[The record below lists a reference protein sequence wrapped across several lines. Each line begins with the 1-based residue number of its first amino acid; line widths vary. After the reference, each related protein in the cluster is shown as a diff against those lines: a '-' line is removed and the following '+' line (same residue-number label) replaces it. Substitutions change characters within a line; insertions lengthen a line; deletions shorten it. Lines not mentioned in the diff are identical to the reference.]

1 MTPDLRA
8 KLEGFGRDL
17 TPAMLGGTTQL
28 FAAMAKGS
36 DPGVEVTRDL
46 EYGEDPRH
54 RLDVFRKADT
64 QGAPVLVFV
73 HGGGFV
79 MGDKRSAETPF
90 YDNIGTFAALQGF
103 VGVTITYRLAPAHQ
117 FPAGAEDLAAVVRWL
132 KANVAQ
138 YGGDPDRIV
147 LAGQSAGAAHVAAYV
162 AHKAHHVAEG
172 GGIAGAILMSGIYD
186 TQSCTPNEFHIAYY
200 GEDPD
205 GWGPASCMPGLLNTT
220 IPLML
225 TVSEFDPEDFQRQAA
240 QFVGAWGVAHA
251 GYPEMHYLA
260 GHNHLSPAQSIGSE
274 IKSVERM
281 VAGFVRRV
289 TRGS

>member
-1 MTPDLRA
+1 MTPELRA
-8 KLEGFGRDL
+8 TLESLGPDL
-17 TPAMLGGTTQL
+17 TPEMLGGTTHL

-36 DPGVEVTRDL
+36 DPQVEVTRDV
-46 EYGEDPRH
+46 EYGEHERH
-54 RLDVFRKADT
+54 RLDLFRKADAA
-64 QGAPVLVFV
+64 GAPVLVYV

-117 FPAGAEDLAAVVRWL
+117 FPSGPEDLGAVVRWL

-138 YGGDPDRIV
+138 YGGDPDKIV
-147 LAGQSAGAAHVAAYV
+147 LSGQSAGAAHVAGYV
-162 AHKAHHVAEG
+162 AHQAHHAEPG

-186 TQSCTPNEFHIAYY
+186 TLSCTPNQFHLAYY
-200 GEDPD
+200 GDD
-205 GWGPASCMPGLLNTT
+205 AKGWGPASCMAGLINTA

-289 TRGS
+289 TR

>member
-1 MTPDLRA
+1 MTPDLRE
-8 KLEGFGRDL
+8 KLESLGPAL

-36 DPGVEVTRDL
+36 DPEVEVTRDL

-117 FPAGAEDLAAVVRWL
+117 FPAGPEDIAAVVRWL
-132 KANVAQ
+132 KANIAQ
-138 YGGDPDRIV
+138 YGGDPDKIV
-147 LAGQSAGAAHVAAYV
+147 LSGQSAGAAHVAAYV
-162 AHKAHHVAEG
+162 AHRAHHATEG

-186 TQSCTPNEFHIAYY
+186 TLSCTPNEFHLAYY
-200 GEDPD
+200 GDDPK
-205 GWGPASCMPGLLNTT
+205 GWGPASCMAGLLNTEV
-220 IPLML
+220 PLML

-260 GHNHLSPAQSIGSE
+260 GHNHLSPAQSIGTE

-289 TRGS
+289 TR

>member
-1 MTPDLRA
+1 MTPDLRD
-8 KLEGFGRDL
+8 KLEGLGREL

-36 DPGVEVTRDL
+36 DASVEVTRDL
-46 EYGEDPRH
+46 AYGEHERH
-54 RLDVFRKADT
+54 RLDVFRQLGT

-90 YDNIGTFAALQGF
+90 YDNIGTAAALAGF
-103 VGVTITYRLAPAHQ
+103 VGVTITYRLAPAHR
-117 FPAGAEDLAAVVRWL
+117 FPAGPEDLAAVVRWL
-132 KANVAQ
+132 RDNVAQ
-138 YGGDPDRIV
+138 HGGDPDRIV
-147 LAGQSAGAAHVAAYV
+147 LSGQSAGAAHVAAYV

-186 TQSCTPNEFHIAYY
+186 TLSCTPNEFHLAYY
-200 GEDPD
+200 GDDPK
-205 GWGPASCMPGLLNTT
+205 GWGPASCMAGLLNTAV
-220 IPLML
+220 PLML
-225 TVSEFDPEDFQRQAA
+225 TVSEFDPEDFQKQAA

-260 GHNHLSPAQSIGSE
+260 GHNHLSPAQSIGTE
-274 IKSVERM
+274 IREVERM
-281 VAGFVRRV
+281 VTGFVRRV
-289 TRGS
+289 TR

>member
-1 MTPDLRA
+1 MTPDLRE
-8 KLEGFGRDL
+8 KLEALGRDL

-28 FAAMAKGS
+28 FAALAKGS
-36 DPGVEVTRDL
+36 DPEVEVTRDL
-46 EYGEDPRH
+46 AYGDDPRH

-64 QGAPVLVFV
+64 RGAPVLVFV

-103 VGVTITYRLAPAHQ
+103 VGVTITYRLAPAHR
-117 FPAGAEDLAAVVRWL
+117 FPAGPEDLAAVVGWL

-138 YGGDPDRIV
+138 YGGDPDKIV
-147 LAGQSAGAAHVAAYV
+147 LSGQSAGATHVAGYV
-162 AHKAHHVAEG
+162 AHRAHHTAEG

-186 TQSCTPNEFHIAYY
+186 TLSCTPNDFHKAYY
-200 GEDPD
+200 GEDPK
-205 GWGPASCMPGLLNTT
+205 GWGPASCMAGLLNTT

-240 QFVGAWGVAHA
+240 QFVGAWGVAHG

-260 GHNHLSPAQSIGSE
+260 GHNHLSPAQSIGTE
-274 IKSVERM
+274 VREVELI

-289 TRGS
+289 TR